1 MNRLLSGKLI
11 AALIVG
17 LIVGLRIDHNNAVWG
32 RRGREAFLAHQE
44 HLFNRYSAVPHTS
57 IGIIITSII
66 AVCLFLFFYELLVF
80 GALRIVKAPTSV
92 FPEK

>member
-11 AALIVG
+11 AALIIG
-17 LIVGLRIDHNNAVWG
+17 LVAGLRIDHNNAVWG

-57 IGIIITSII
+57 IGVIVTSII
-66 AVCLFLFFYELLVF
+66 TTCLFLFFYELLVV
-80 GALRIVKAPTSV
+80 GALRIIKAPTSV
-92 FPEK
+92 FTEK

>member
-1 MNRLLSGKLI
+1 MNRHLSGKLI
-11 AALIVG
+11 AALILG

-57 IGIIITSII
+57 IGIIVASII
-66 AVCLFLFFYELLVF
+66 ATCLFLFFYELLAF
-80 GALRIVKAPTSV
+80 GALRILKAPTSV
-92 FPEK
+92 FTEK

>member
-1 MNRLLSGKLI
+1 MNRLLSGKVI

-66 AVCLFLFFYELLVF
+66 ATCLFLFFYELLAF
-80 GALRIVKAPTSV
+80 GASRIIKAPTSV
-92 FPEK
+92 FTER

>member
-1 MNRLLSGKLI
+1 MRPNEPPSFGQINRRTDRR
-11 AALIVG
+11 
-17 LIVGLRIDHNNAVWG
+17 LRIDHNNAVWG

-66 AVCLFLFFYELLVF
+66 ATCLFLFFYELLAF
-80 GALRIVKAPTSV
+80 GASRIIKAPTSV
-92 FPEK
+92 FTER

>member
-57 IGIIITSII
+57 IGIIATSII